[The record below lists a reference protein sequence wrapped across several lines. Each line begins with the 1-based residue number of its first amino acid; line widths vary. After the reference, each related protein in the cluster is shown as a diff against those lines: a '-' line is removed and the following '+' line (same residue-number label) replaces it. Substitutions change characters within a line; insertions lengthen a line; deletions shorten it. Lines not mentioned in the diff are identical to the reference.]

1 VCDVVG
7 ADNWARK
14 TKFSVFKWGPC
25 GFWTIPRTKT
35 YSRRNYLLLFRKMI
49 WEDFIEDNDEKETGK
64 RKSKKKAAKDFKVT
78 PGEVNINFCLQ
89 ISKCFK

>member
-1 VCDVVG
+1 ML
-7 ADNWARK
+7 
-14 TKFSVFKWGPC
+14 P
-25 GFWTIPRTKT
+25 
-35 YSRRNYLLLFRKMI
+35 LRKMI

-89 ISKCFK
+89 IPKCFK